1 LATDGKPD
9 PAAQVSAGCHLRS
22 AHRFGGRGHRVLADC
37 WVRPPV
43 DMRGAM
49 APVYVATRPAA
60 TPTAS
65 RGFISTGGMAP

>member
-37 WVRPPV
+37 WSPPASGHARRDGAGVRG
-43 DMRGAM
+43 DA
-49 APVYVATRPAA
+49 
-60 TPTAS
+60 AS
-65 RGFISTGGMAP
+65 RDTYRIARVYLDWRDGT